1 MLFSLATEP
10 TNIISLIGCLLILG
24 PRVNHFLF
32 SVKSRKSEYWS
43 LQAAKCDIITYFLGL
58 FYPRKASLKYPHV
71 ISLTFSPAP
80 SRNLKRKEA

>member
-24 PRVNHFLF
+24 PVVNHFLF

-43 LQAAKCDIITYFLGL
+43 LQAAKCDIITD
-58 FYPRKASLKYPHV
+58 
-71 ISLTFSPAP
+71 ISWGFSTPERP
-80 SRNLKRKEA
+80 PLSILM